1 MSLCKLLARAPPA
14 AAAPPG
20 YRPRCSAVIRAMALP
35 PAKVETLDT
44 SLQVLEG
51 RQAPRYVLF
60 TGLARTSSIITVW

>member
-1 MSLCKLLARAPPA
+1 
-14 AAAPPG
+14 
-20 YRPRCSAVIRAMALP
+20 MALP

-60 TGLARTSSIITVW
+60 TGLARTYGIITVW